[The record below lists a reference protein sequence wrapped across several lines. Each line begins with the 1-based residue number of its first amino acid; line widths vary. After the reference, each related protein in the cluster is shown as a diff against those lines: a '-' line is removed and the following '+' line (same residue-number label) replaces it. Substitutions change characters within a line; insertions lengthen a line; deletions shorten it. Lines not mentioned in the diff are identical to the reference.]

1 MARVPSCR
9 SWNRA
14 GFWRAGL
21 SIRERYGDAIFRDVL
36 VDTLEIEQRLDHFHA
51 CKRSLT
57 NAACRTD
64 VLHGTLSMLFALNTE
79 RQKDESRV
87 VATPGAFRLTVSNLA
102 HFESLV
108 TCFLL
113 LFCNLKLCQWVL
125 CYGGVHFTQQV
136 KAGRAES
143 KEGVL

>member
-1 MARVPSCR
+1 VP
-9 SWNRA
+9 
-14 GFWRAGL
+14 
-21 SIRERYGDAIFRDVL
+21 
-36 VDTLEIEQRLDHFHA
+36 VDTLEIEQRLNRSRA
-51 CKRSLT
+51 CERSLT

-64 VLHGTLSMLFALNTE
+64 ELHGMISVLFELNTE
-79 RQKDESRV
+79 RQKGESRV

-113 LFCNLKLCQWVL
+113 LLCSLKLCQWVL

-136 KAGRAES
+136 KAGKGGS